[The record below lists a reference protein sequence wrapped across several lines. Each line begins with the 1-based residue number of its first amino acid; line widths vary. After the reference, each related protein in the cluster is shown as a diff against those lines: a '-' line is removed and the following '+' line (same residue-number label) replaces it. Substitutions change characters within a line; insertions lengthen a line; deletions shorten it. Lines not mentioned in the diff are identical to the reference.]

1 MINCDQNDFLE
12 MKILPN
18 ENGKA
23 DKSLLL
29 ISSLSNPEMYK
40 KEVFTNIIQLR
51 IFTSRALVRFWN
63 CRWLHTYVVN
73 ASRHIVI

>member
-1 MINCDQNDFLE
+1 

-40 KEVFTNIIQLR
+40 KEVFTYIIQLL
-51 IFTSRALVRFWN
+51 IFTSRVPPSLLGFAVADDIMAS
-63 CRWLHTYVVN
+63 YVVN
-73 ASRHIVI
+73 ARRHICINIM

>member
-1 MINCDQNDFLE
+1 

-29 ISSLSNPEMYK
+29 ISSLSNPKRYK
-40 KEVFTNIIQLR
+40 KEVFSIYIYHSIIDIYKQGP
-51 IFTSRALVRFWN
+51 
-63 CRWLHTYVVN
+63 C
-73 ASRHIVI
+73 

>member
-1 MINCDQNDFLE
+1 

-40 KEVFTNIIQLR
+40 KEVFTYLYYSITDIYKQGP
-51 IFTSRALVRFWN
+51 
-63 CRWLHTYVVN
+63 C
-73 ASRHIVI
+73 

>member
-40 KEVFTNIIQLR
+40 KEVFTNIVQLR

-63 CRWLHTYVVN
+63 CRWYN
-73 ASRHIVI
+73 GFIRG